1 MEASCAP
8 TNLMRAHSRTGA
20 FHAQAGA
27 FNCRFTFE
35 KLGQTLE
42 KDKYECYRWAKDQT
56 GFDPMQQPQATAPP
70 PQQQPRRGGLLRG
83 AGRGA
88 AVGAVGGAIA
98 GDAGKGAAI
107 GAASG
112 ALIGGMRRRSQSR
125 QQAQAEQ
132 QWAEEQAAIYQQK
145 RGTYDRAFGACLEGR
160 GYTVK

>member
-1 MEASCAP
+1 MKRTIQFWSLVFVVVFIAVP
-8 TNLMRAHSRTGA
+8 TL
-20 FHAQAGA
+20 AQDL
-27 FNCRFTFE
+27 FIYPT
-35 KLGQTLE
+35 KGQSKEQME

-70 PQQQPRRGGLLRG
+70 PQQQPKQGGLLRG

-88 AVGAVGGAIA
+88 AVGAVGGAIG

-112 ALIGGMRRRSQSR
+112 ALIGGMRRRSQAR
-125 QQAQAEQ
+125 NQQQ
-132 QWAEEQAAIYQQK
+132 AEEQWAQEQAAGYQEK
-145 RGTYDRAFGACLEGR
+145 RGAYDRAFGACLEGK

>member
-1 MEASCAP
+1 MRKRIIQMGVLLYAAVLVAGSAMAQDLFIYP
-8 TNLMRAHSRTGA
+8 T
-20 FHAQAGA
+20 
-27 FNCRFTFE
+27 
-35 KLGQTLE
+35 KGQGKEQME

-70 PQQQPRRGGLLRG
+70 PQQQPRQGGLLRG

-88 AVGAVGGAIA
+88 AVGAVGGAIG

-112 ALIGGMRRRSQSR
+112 ALIGGMRRRSQAR
-125 QQAQAEQ
+125 KQQQ
-132 QWAEEQAAIYQQK
+132 AEEQWAQEQAAGYQQK
-145 RGTYDRAFGACLEGR
+145 RSAYDRAFGACLEGR